1 MILRGLR
8 LQGKKV
14 TADVVDIPEKP
25 ESEVEPKYVT
35 QLLQSYNKSLRDEEL
50 LLMDEQR

>member
-8 LQGKKV
+8 LQGKKI

-25 ESEVEPKYVT
+25 ESEVEPKDVT
-35 QLLQSYNKSLRDEEL
+35 VLLQSHDNNQHGPSV
-50 LLMDEQR
+50 

>member
-1 MILRGLR
+1 M
-8 LQGKKV
+8 
-14 TADVVDIPEKP
+14 DIPEKP
-25 ESEVEPKYVT
+25 ESEVEPKDVT